1 MDDSQYT
8 SPYIKSEYSG
18 MIRVRNSSTGE
29 MEEKQIKRTVY
40 RNANIDP
47 DLVIPAGTVMGNE
60 TTSQEMTNLE
70 RMQCGKPPDILD
82 SDENGNHVY
91 DKVELHHLTSTERN
105 RGSKYFNGE
114 DRDGTVVEIQSSVH
128 NKYKKQLHAVNE
140 KDNSFRKVTTETVD
154 ENGKPIRQKTKS
166 YDATQYEKFRSQYW
180 VDRASEITQQRLT
193 VGSKQTTNLHKNE
206 EGGIGMAKSWEL
218 TPEERKRV
226 LDNEKKVAEKWRN
239 KSSTS
244 SSDEGK
250 GERERERERTRD
262 RGQSR

>member
-1 MDDSQYT
+1 MEDYDYS
-8 SPYIKSEYSG
+8 SPYIKKEYTG
-18 MIRVRNSSTGE
+18 TIRIRNDATGE
-29 MEEKQIKRTVY
+29 MENKQIRRTVY

-60 TTSQEMTNLE
+60 TTTQDMTNLE
-70 RMQCGKPPDILD
+70 RMQSGKSPAILS
-82 SDENGNHVY
+82 SDAEGNPVY

-114 DRDGTVVEIQSSVH
+114 DRDGTVVEIKSSVH
-128 NKYKKQLHAVNE
+128 DKYKKQLHAVNE
-140 KDNSFRKVTTETVD
+140 KNNSFRKVTTETVD
-154 ENGKPIRQKTKS
+154 ENGKPTRQKTKS

-180 VDRASEITQQRLT
+180 VDRGTEITQQRSIEN
-193 VGSKQTTNLHKNE
+193 SKQTTISHKNE
-206 EGGIGMAKSWEL
+206 EGGNSMAKSWEL
-218 TPEERKRV
+218 TPEERQRV
-226 LDNEKKVAEKWRN
+226 RENEKKVAEKWRN